1 LDKITGM
8 PTGTRH
14 VGLRASAFL
23 SVLAFSGALKTH
35 GEKGKIKA
43 LYVTSSFPKDTMPI
57 DVMVEHQLKILGGPS
72 VELTAVV
79 FDNQPPWLTSSDPSA
94 WPETFEMQRRGLRK
108 LQEGKASKKLPRV
121 TVKGMDYA
129 DIDDAAFLAPFFS
142 VNFTGGTGAEL
153 AQKSLMQ
160 IYGNESEH
168 SRQQLSN
175 FYAMTSF
182 MKECMLPEH
191 DDVDLCLYFD
201 PDMLMHGNNTSI
213 LELATATF
221 EDKPE
226 FVVVSPPFGCL
237 QGPPDQVK
245 KDPLTGACRSH
256 SAVVSSRHVIA
267 QRQRLVARMPI
278 TLQPNT
284 IGKTFWEVTMTAALG
299 PTGRGQ
305 MSCGQ
310 EFFIVHPPSR
320 FQPHQ
325 TMSLRELLKMLV
337 PESTRCFA
345 PGVCSA
351 EEQLNLG
358 TRELVRRFEAGML
371 VANKSTLYNKGCGCC
386 ADMMPSAEHVSAGLA
401 FYEPRGEPQSDRLRS
416 EANDAS
422 FEWVVR
428 CTQ

>member
-1 LDKITGM
+1 MWALQ
-8 PTGTRH
+8 
-14 VGLRASAFL
+14 ASAFL

-35 GEKGKIKA
+35 GGEKKKIKA
-43 LYVTSSFPKDTMPI
+43 LYVTSSIPKDTMPI
-57 DVMVEHQLKILGGPS
+57 DVMVEHQLKVLGGPS
-72 VELTAVV
+72 VELRAVV
-79 FDNQPPWLTSSDPSA
+79 FDNQPPWLTSSDPNA
-94 WPETFEMQRRGLRK
+94 RPETFEMQRRGLRK
-108 LQEGKASKKLPRV
+108 LQEMQRHGKGRGKVSEKLPYV

-129 DIDDAAFLAPFFS
+129 YIDDAAFLAPFFS
-142 VNFTGGTGAEL
+142 VNFTDGTGAEL

-160 IYGNESEH
+160 MYRNNSEH
-168 SRQQLSN
+168 QRQMLSN
-175 FYAMTSF
+175 FFAMTNF
-182 MKECMLPEH
+182 MKECLMPEH

-201 PDMLMHGNNTSI
+201 PDMLMHGNNTGI

-226 FVVVSPPFGCL
+226 FVVVSPPFGCSH
-237 QGPPDQVK
+237 GK
-245 KDPLTGACRSH
+245 KDPLTGACWSH
-256 SAVVSSRHVIA
+256 SAIVSSRHVIA

-284 IGKTFWEVTMTAALG
+284 IGGNYWEVTMTQALG

-305 MSCGQ
+305 ISCGQ

-337 PESTRCFA
+337 PEGTMCFA

-371 VANKSTLYNKGCGCC
+371 VANKGTLYNKGCGCC
-386 ADMMPSAEHVSAGLA
+386 ADMMPSAEHLSAGLA
-401 FYEPRGEPQSDRLRS
+401 FYEPRGELQSDRLRS

-422 FEWVVR
+422 FDWVVR

>member
-1 LDKITGM
+1 M
-8 PTGTRH
+8 
-14 VGLRASAFL
+14 
-23 SVLAFSGALKTH
+23 
-35 GEKGKIKA
+35 
-43 LYVTSSFPKDTMPI
+43 
-57 DVMVEHQLKILGGPS
+57 
-72 VELTAVV
+72 
-79 FDNQPPWLTSSDPSA
+79 
-94 WPETFEMQRRGLRK
+94 
-108 LQEGKASKKLPRV
+108 
-121 TVKGMDYA
+121 
-129 DIDDAAFLAPFFS
+129 
-142 VNFTGGTGAEL
+142 
-153 AQKSLMQ
+153 
-160 IYGNESEH
+160 
-168 SRQQLSN
+168 
-175 FYAMTSF
+175 
-182 MKECMLPEH
+182 PEH

-201 PDMLMHGNNTSI
+201 PDMLMHGNNTGI

-226 FVVVSPPFGCL
+226 FVVVSPPFGCSH
-237 QGPPDQVK
+237 GK
-245 KDPLTGACRSH
+245 KDPLTGACWSQ
-256 SAVVSSRHVIA
+256 SAIVSSRHVIA

-284 IGKTFWEVTMTAALG
+284 IGGNYWEVSMTQALG

-305 MSCGQ
+305 ISCGQ

-337 PESTRCFA
+337 PEGTMCFA

-371 VANKSTLYNKGCGCC
+371 GRLVNKGTLYNKGCGCC
-386 ADMMPSAEHVSAGLA
+386 ADMMPSAEHLSAGLA
-401 FYEPRGEPQSDRLRS
+401 FYEPRGELQSDRLRS

-422 FEWVVR
+422 FDWVVR